1 MLARVLSGS
10 VIGIEAFVV
19 DVEVDIARGLPSFST
34 VGLAEGAVRE
44 SKDRVKTSIRNSGY
58 EFPSDRITVNLAP
71 ADVKKGGTG
80 FDLPMALGILAANRL
95 LPRAPLADYLIVGE
109 LSLDGVIRPI
119 QGALSLA
126 VAARDAGLKGIFV
139 PEANAPEAS
148 VVEGFP
154 VYAATTLPAVVEILA
169 GRREAKPWEIDVS
182 ALFGRQDACEDFR
195 DVRGQEN
202 AKRAL
207 EVAAAGGHH
216 LLMTGSP
223 GAGKTMLARRIR
235 GILPDMDIS
244 EALETSKVYSVSG
257 LLRESCALIT
267 QRPFRAPHHT
277 ISDAGLI
284 GGGRH
289 PKPGEVSLAHNGV
302 LFLDELPEF
311 RRHVLEV
318 MRQPMEEGYVILA
331 RAQAS
336 VVYPANFMLVAAMNP
351 CPCGHLGDPRRECT
365 CTPDQV
371 YRYRSRISGPLLD
384 RIDIHLE
391 VPPVPYEDLSGE
403 RPGRSSG
410 EMLDGVLMARAAQS
424 ERFRG
429 ELTRTN
435 ADMGPR
441 QMRLHCALDAEGRRI
456 LERAVNR
463 FGLSAR
469 AYARI
474 LKVARTVAD
483 LTSSERIQAD
493 HLAEAIQY
501 RGMDRSP
508 FR

>member
-1 MLARVLSGS
+1 
-10 VIGIEAFVV
+10 
-19 DVEVDIARGLPSFST
+19 VEVDIASGLPSFST

-44 SKDRVKTSIRNSGY
+44 SKDRVKTSIRNAGY

-71 ADVKKGGTG
+71 ADVKKEGTG

-126 VAARDAGLKGIFV
+126 LAAREAGLKGIFV
-139 PEANAPEAS
+139 PEANAPEAA
-148 VVEGFP
+148 VVDGFP

-169 GRREAKPWEIDVS
+169 GRREARPWDVDVP
-182 ALFGRQDACEDFR
+182 ALFETRKPCDDFR

-202 AKRAL
+202 VKRAL

-216 LLMTGSP
+216 LLMMGPP
-223 GAGKTMLARRIR
+223 GTGKTMLAHRFR
-235 GILPDMDIS
+235 GILPDLDVS
-244 EALETSKVYSVSG
+244 EALETSKVYSVCG
-257 LLRESCALIT
+257 LLPEGCALIT
-267 QRPFRAPHHT
+267 TRPFRAPHHT

-318 MRQPMEEGYVILA
+318 MRQPMEEGSVTIA

-371 YRYRSRISGPLLD
+371 HRYRSRISGPLLD

-391 VPPVPYEDLSGE
+391 VPPVPYKDLSGE
-403 RPGRSSG
+403 RPGRSSE
-410 EMLDGVLMARAAQS
+410 EMLEGVLTARAAQA
-424 ERFRG
+424 ERFRR
-429 ELTRTN
+429 EAVRTN

-441 QMRLHCALDAEGRRI
+441 QLQENCALDEEGRRI

-483 LTSSERIQAD
+483 IAASPRVQAD

-501 RGMDRSP
+501 RAMDRLP

>member
-1 MLARVLSGS
+1 MLARVLSGA

-19 DVEVDIARGLPSFST
+19 DVEVDITRGLPSFST

-44 SKDRVKTSIRNSGY
+44 SKDRVKASIRNAGY

-80 FDLPMALGILAANRL
+80 FDLPMALGILAANGL
-95 LPRAPLADYLIVGE
+95 VPEAVLQDYLVVGE

-126 VAARDAGLKGIFV
+126 VAARDAGLKGMFV
-139 PEANAPEAS
+139 PEANAPEAA
-148 VVEGFP
+148 VVDGFP
-154 VYAATTLPAVVEILA
+154 VYAATTLPAVVETLA
-169 GRREAKPWEIDVS
+169 GRREARPWNVDVR
-182 ALFGRQDACEDFR
+182 ALFDRREVSEDFR

-202 AKRAL
+202 VKRAL

-216 LLMTGSP
+216 LLMIGSP
-223 GAGKTMLARRIR
+223 GAGKTMLARRMS
-235 GILPDMDIS
+235 GILPDLDIP
-244 EALETSKVYSVSG
+244 EALETSKIYSVSG
-257 LLRESCALIT
+257 LLPEGCALIT
-267 QRPFRAPHHT
+267 TRPFRAPHHT

-284 GGGRH
+284 GGGHH

-318 MRQPMEEGYVILA
+318 MRQPMEEGSVTIA

-336 VVYPANFMLVAAMNP
+336 VKYPASFMLVAAMNP

-365 CTPDQV
+365 CTPEQV
-371 YRYRSRISGPLLD
+371 HRYRSRISGPLLD
-384 RIDIHLE
+384 RIDIHME
-391 VPPVPYEDLSGE
+391 VPPVPYEDLSGDE
-403 RPGRSSG
+403 AGRSSG
-410 EMLDGVLMARAAQS
+410 DMLKGVLAARVLQN
-424 ERFRG
+424 ERFR
-429 ELTRTN
+429 EEPVRIN
-435 ADMGPR
+435 AGMGSR
-441 QMRLHCALDAEGRRI
+441 HLREHCLLDDEGRVM

-483 LTSSERIQAD
+483 LAASPRILAE

-501 RGMDRSP
+501 RAMDRMP
-508 FR
+508 FS